1 VADIRRRIGS
11 SAKSED
17 TVVAQTNRHQAVD
30 LEAQLRRRYDEL
42 WTDVRRE
49 LEKHHGQR
57 YEQLVQ
63 RPADPEEFAT
73 ADLLV
78 DLNLAEIDRD
88 VDELRAVQHA
98 LARLKR
104 GEYGMCQACGKSIDS
119 ARLEAL
125 PYAVLCVDCQTRA
138 EQGTTRTPS
147 L

>member
-1 VADIRRRIGS
+1 MKHALPDQRRI
-11 SAKSED
+11 ED
-17 TVVAQTNRHQAVD
+17 R
-30 LEAQLRRRYDEL
+30 LRKRYDEL
-42 WTDVRRE
+42 WQDVRRE
-49 LEKHHGQR
+49 LEKYDGQK
-57 YEQLVQ
+57 YQQLLQ
-63 RPADPEEFAT
+63 GTGDPEDAAT

-104 GEYGMCQACGKSIDS
+104 GQYGICQSCGRPIDP

-125 PYAVLCVDCQTRA
+125 PQAVLCVSCQARA
-138 EQGTTRTPS
+138 EHERVHTPS

>member
-1 VADIRRRIGS
+1 MNQPLPEQHRI
-11 SAKSED
+11 ED
-17 TVVAQTNRHQAVD
+17 R
-30 LEAQLRRRYDEL
+30 LRKRYDEL
-42 WTDVRRE
+42 WQDVRRE
-49 LEKHHGQR
+49 LEKHSGQQFQ
-57 YEQLVQ
+57 QLLQ
-63 RPADPEEFAT
+63 GTGDPEDAAT

-104 GEYGMCQACGKSIDS
+104 GEYGICQACGRDIDP

-125 PYAVLCVDCQTRA
+125 PQAALCVSCQARA
-138 EQGTTRTPS
+138 ERERVRTPS